1 MRKWHTYTVHVQL
14 LCTCDALGNGV
25 DDVHHGSLSFCVS
38 FSLPVRVCACV
49 CVFACVCVYVW
60 HVVVA
65 IDAYWR
71 GATGD
76 GTAATRGWL
85 GHWVMLALFSW

>member
-1 MRKWHTYTVHVQL
+1 MDSWPGIDLCHVVKDICSIRKWHTYTVHVQL

-65 IDAYWR
+65 SID
-71 GATGD
+71 
-76 GTAATRGWL
+76 
-85 GHWVMLALFSW
+85 VC